1 MPVKF
6 KIRTIKDSALAVS
19 VISAMVD
26 VIVAILLSE
35 SWFVCILVG
44 VFSFVVTY
52 FVALYFFNRFVIFR
66 IKPIYQVLLAKDIRT
81 SKLTKELS
89 GKKDIVDGI
98 RDELDQFVAYNDGE
112 IARLKAEES
121 FRKEFIGNVA
131 HEIKTPV
138 FNVQGYIL
146 TLLDGGLEDEQVNRK
161 YLERAEKSINRLI
174 NILQD
179 IDIISQLESG
189 ALVLSKE
196 YFDISALAK
205 DIAEAMEM
213 MAAKRNVAIKVG
225 TLPGAPSAPI
235 MVYAEKRRIGQV
247 LNNLISNAVKYGY
260 ENSEIKVNFIDMF
273 DRILVEVSDNGPG
286 IPEES
291 LPRIFERFYRVDKSR
306 SREQGGT
313 GLGLS
318 IVKHI
323 LESHNESITVRS
335 TVGKGSTFSFTV
347 TKK

>member
-1 MPVKF
+1 MKF
-6 KIRTIKDSALAVS
+6 KIRTIKDSVLAVS
-19 VISAMVD
+19 ITSALVD
-26 VIVAILLSE
+26 VIVAVVLKE
-35 SWFVCILVG
+35 SLFVLILVG
-44 VFSFVVTY
+44 AFSFVVTY

-66 IKPIYQVLLAKDIRT
+66 IKPIYQLLLSKDIRT
-81 SKLTKELS
+81 SKLTKQLS

-98 RDELDQFVAYNDGE
+98 RDELDHLVAYNDSE

-189 ALVLSKE
+189 ALVLNKE
-196 YFDISALAK
+196 YFDISVLAK
-205 DIAEAMEM
+205 DIAEAMEI
-213 MAAKRNVAIKVG
+213 MAAQRNITIKVG
-225 TLPGAPSAPI
+225 TLPAAPGAPI
-235 MVYAEKRRIGQV
+235 MVYAEKKGMGQV
-247 LNNLISNAVKYGY
+247 LNNLISNAVKYAY

-273 DRILVEVSDNGPG
+273 DRILVEVSDKGPG

-323 LESHNESITVRS
+323 LESHNENITVRS
-335 TVGKGSTFSFTV
+335 SVGKGSTFSFTV